1 MAILSANNLRKL
13 GELGAIKEMRRF
25 RSGQI
30 NESYYLKTNQGEY
43 VLRMYRYKKEKEIAF
58 EIALLSALKGC
69 LVPEIIPVNGK
80 EISTI
85 GSHFAIVYAYI
96 PGKSLKNI
104 TPSQRKSVGKEL
116 AKIHSKTKG
125 FKWPG
130 KRNEYYN
137 FTNNKINL
145 FSRTVAKSRI
155 PLKKRF
161 QEIKDDIIKY
171 RLSSSLPSGGI
182 HVDIKP
188 ENVLFYKGR
197 LNGIIDF
204 DNSYIG
210 PLVLDLAKTM
220 MWFGL
225 HDKKMNLTY
234 ARDIYRGYESARKL
248 TALECKELYKAIML
262 AYATHLFDVFYMASL
277 KKNTMRYFRFLM
289 NNLYSSYKNFTVSKQ
304 DFYEYIA

>member
-1 MAILSANNLRKL
+1 MSSSIKNLSKRWDL
-13 GELGAIKEMRRF
+13 GDVKKIRRF
-25 RSGQI
+25 KSGQV
-30 NESYYLKTNQGEY
+30 NESYYVKTGQGEY
-43 VLRMYRYKKEKEIAF
+43 VLRIYRYKKEKEIAF
-58 EIALLSALKGC
+58 ETSLLGRLTG
-69 LVPEIIPVNGK
+69 LPVPEIVPVRGK
-80 EISTI
+80 EII
-85 GSHFAIVYAYI
+85 KVGLYPAIIYKYI
-96 PGKSLKNI
+96 PGESLKSI
-104 TPSQRKSVGKEL
+104 TLNQRKDVGKTL
-116 AKIHSKTKG
+116 AEIHSRTKD
-125 FKWPG
+125 FKWSG

-137 FTNNKINL
+137 FTSNKINL

-155 PLKKRF
+155 PLKGRF
-161 QEIKDDIIKY
+161 QEIKDDIIRY
-171 RLSSSLPSGGI
+171 RLSLSLPNGGI

-225 HDKKMNLTY
+225 YDKKMNLTY
-234 ARDIYRGYESARKL
+234 ARDIYRGYKSVRKL
-248 TALECKELYKAIML
+248 TALEYEALYKTIMF
-262 AYATHLFDVFYMASL
+262 AYASHLFDVFYMASL